1 MKTRRE
7 SWDEALPATCSALWA
22 VTVSDI
28 LTSSEKALWHSV
40 LARVSV
46 VVIKHHD
53 QGSLWK
59 NKLIWVYGSRG
70 LESTMVG

>member
-53 QGSLWK
+53 QRQLGEER
-59 NKLIWVYGSRG
+59 VYFISCFPGHSP
-70 LESTMVG
+70 